1 MKPYHVAAFLTLA
14 LLFIN
19 TANAQTVTVDTDC
32 STYQEGGTIQ
42 MNECRSKQY
51 DIWNQ
56 TLNNEYKAALKRV
69 NPSQKVSL
77 RNAQR
82 LWVQYRNA
90 NCETYAQTDGTI
102 GSMMGG
108 SCFLDMTKQR
118 ALELKTLGDLTG

>member
-1 MKPYHVAAFLTLA
+1 
-14 LLFIN
+14 
-19 TANAQTVTVDTDC
+19 
-32 STYQEGGTIQ
+32 
-42 MNECRSKQY
+42 MNECRGKQY

-82 LWVQYRNA
+82 LWVQYRDA
-90 NCETYAQTDGTI
+90 NCQTYAQTDGTI